1 MTSRS
6 IKETAEFIEA
16 KLKEFCSEM
25 GLKLSITEDCYTD
38 RLILH
43 FKSRNFSIV
52 QMLDKEDIEYQD
64 SQFINYLL
72 DNTIR
77 AVREKY
83 KEALLKREKEMH
95 EKDMK
100 VKLDHDGLAMVDYR
114 QCAANVLSLEEGW
127 NTSTS
132 NTDSSA
138 NVNLYNGTPEVEPDE
153 IAEYAGAP
161 LKYTIKYDPTLNS
174 GMIEEAMNKLTKPLK
189 ELSTIDKLRKEID
202 TSLLHALE
210 I

>member
-1 MTSRS
+1 MNKNKT
-6 IKETAEFIEA
+6 TEFIEA

-38 RLILH
+38 RFILR
-43 FKSRNFSIV
+43 FKSRNFSIA
-52 QMLDKEDIEYQD
+52 QLLDKEEIEGEG
-64 SQFINYLL
+64 SQLLNYLL

-77 AVREKY
+77 TVREKY
-83 KEALLKREKEMH
+83 KDALLKREKEMNKEGMNH
-95 EKDMK
+95 REKSDWK
-100 VKLDHDGLAMVDYR
+100 ISGDSPLSS
-114 QCAANVLSLEEGW
+114 ANVLSLEEGW

-138 NVNLYNGTPEVEPDE
+138 NVNLYNGTPEVELDE

-174 GMIEEAMNKLTKPLK
+174 GMTEEARDKLMNPLK
-189 ELSTIDKLRKEID
+189 ELSTLDKLRKEID
-202 TSLLHALE
+202 NSLLHALE

>member
-1 MTSRS
+1 
-6 IKETAEFIEA
+6 
-16 KLKEFCSEM
+16 
-25 GLKLSITEDCYTD
+25 
-38 RLILH
+38 
-43 FKSRNFSIV
+43 
-52 QMLDKEDIEYQD
+52 MLDKEDIEYQD

>member
-1 MTSRS
+1 MNNR
-6 IKETAEFIEA
+6 ETTEFIEA
-16 KLKEFCSEM
+16 KLKEFCSEI

-43 FKSRNFSIV
+43 FKSRNFSIA
-52 QMLDKEDIEYQD
+52 QMLYKEEIRDED
-64 SQFINYLL
+64 SQFLNYLL

-77 AVREKY
+77 TVREKY
-83 KEALLKREKEMH
+83 KDALLKREKEMI

-100 VKLDHDGLAMVDYR
+100 SKLNHNGLAMPDYR

-127 NTSTS
+127 NISTS
-132 NTDSSA
+132 NTNSSA
-138 NVNLYNGTPEVEPDE
+138 NVNLYNGTPEVELDE

-174 GMIEEAMNKLTKPLK
+174 GMTEEARDKLMNPLK
-189 ELSTIDKLRKEID
+189 ELSTLDKLRKEID
-202 TSLLHALE
+202 NSLLHALE